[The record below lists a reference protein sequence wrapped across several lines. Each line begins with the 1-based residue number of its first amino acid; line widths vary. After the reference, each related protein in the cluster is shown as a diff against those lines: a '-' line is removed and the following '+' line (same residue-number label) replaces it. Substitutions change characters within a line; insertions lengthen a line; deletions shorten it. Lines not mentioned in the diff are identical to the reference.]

1 MKNKGE
7 TVKNNTDKWKM
18 LKQDE
23 KQWKNME
30 NDKIKQW
37 KNIIYRIRNIV
48 FIYTQQENGMMH
60 NVTNQEDTFA
70 KDRP

>member
-30 NDKIKQW
+30 NDKIKHSPPNINQIW
-37 KNIIYRIRNIV
+37 SKNETILPLFQRFSPSLIY
-48 FIYTQQENGMMH
+48 
-60 NVTNQEDTFA
+60 
-70 KDRP
+70 KDMNEI